1 MGRGGCR
8 AFQTVG
14 IGGRVISINYGR
26 RHLLWVGGRGCPN
39 VMVEL
44 VFYFRFLNFARG
56 SRDEYKYKRNYAKFN
71 SCTLYLNRAT

>member
-26 RHLLWVGGRGCPN
+26 RHLLWVGGRGLSQALHRLNTEISTFNKKYFFKKENNIYN
-39 VMVEL
+39 VITS
-44 VFYFRFLNFARG
+44 A
-56 SRDEYKYKRNYAKFN
+56 
-71 SCTLYLNRAT
+71 

>member
-26 RHLLWVGGRGCPN
+26 RHLLWVGGRGLSQALHRLNTEISTFNKKYFLKKENNIYN
-39 VMVEL
+39 VITS
-44 VFYFRFLNFARG
+44 A
-56 SRDEYKYKRNYAKFN
+56 
-71 SCTLYLNRAT
+71 